1 MQGWLRMSE
10 GRLCV
15 LGSVG
20 VRVDGDAVHI
30 GGEKPRRLLAM
41 LVLHRNSV
49 VSADRLAHVMWG
61 DDVPETG
68 ASTLQTYV
76 SRLRRVL
83 PPSVR
88 VVGQA
93 PGYRL
98 EVEPGTLDV
107 DRFEAALG
115 AALDALEHAPAQALA
130 QLDDGLA
137 EWRGDAFAEFADES
151 WARAEAAR
159 LSELRLLASDARL
172 DALLA
177 LGRESEA
184 ASEAEALTVD
194 HPWRELP
201 WRALLIALQRMG
213 RQAEALQ
220 KAHEYRVRLRDDLGL
235 DPSTDFVELER
246 GIATGAPI
254 RSSAAALVSPSPS
267 GPASSGFG
275 STGPPSFA
283 TPAAG
288 DDDLVG
294 RDLDVS
300 AVVERCR
307 SHRLVT
313 LVGPGGIGKTRL
325 ALAASAVLARTLPIR
340 CEVVELAPV
349 RDAASA
355 VAAVATQLQVQP
367 QQGRSVTESISDVL
381 GQNALLLVLD
391 NCEHVLDTIAR
402 FAEQLLRVCPEVR
415 VLATSREPLALPSE
429 TVFKVQALSVAAAG
443 SLVTDQAAAPAVVLF
458 VQRARSASPDLTMD
472 EGSVAAVAELC
483 RRLDGVPLAIEL
495 AAARTRSLSPTE
507 IIERLGDRFEL
518 LAGSSR
524 VSDERHR
531 SLRDLVDWSYQLLD
545 PNEQLLFRR
554 LSIFA
559 GSFDLEAAE
568 HVCGFGE
575 VPRNTVAAVLADLVD
590 KSMVQASP
598 GLRTTYRL
606 LETLREF
613 GAVRGRDE
621 AAEVSRRHAAWILD
635 ICRRAAAGLH
645 GTDERQW
652 LDRLDALFDDVRL
665 AVRNALDADD
675 VSTAL
680 GIVVSSREHAIRRL
694 RYELIGWAE
703 MAVARA
709 EPSHDPLLPAALGL
723 VAYGRFVRGE
733 MDAAIEIG
741 ERAAQL
747 ADTTRSDAVGLPQR
761 ALGNAYLFANA
772 TEQMA
777 PTLARQ
783 IDDAVASGDDA
794 RVAHACYMRSL
805 SETRAAGTQSGT
817 TWAVY
822 AEQAAR
828 RCGNPTA
835 LAQALYA
842 RGIWCATTDPVT
854 ARAQLRQSEQ
864 VAREVGNT
872 WFVLFARTE
881 NLWLDGLDGDPH
893 HAVREFADVVAEWHR
908 AGDWANLWLAL
919 RHVFGL
925 CFLVHADELAATI
938 FGALERAGAVD
949 AFPFEPSAAAQLEA
963 MLGELRLRLGDDR
976 FAAAELHGRLQ
987 STSAVIELIVSQL
1000 RELPTG

>member
-1 MQGWLRMSE
+1 MSN
-10 GRLCV
+10 GGLCV
-15 LGSVG
+15 LGSIAVH
-20 VRVDGDAVHI
+20 VDGAAVHI

-49 VSADRLAHVMWG
+49 VSSDGLAHVVWG

-68 ASTLQTYV
+68 VSTLQTYV

-83 PPSVR
+83 PGSVR
-88 VVGQA
+88 VIGQA

-98 EVEPGTLDV
+98 QVEPEALDA
-107 DRFEAALG
+107 DRFEARLAAGLDELQHAPAL
-115 AALDALEHAPAQALA
+115 ALEHLDQA
-130 QLDDGLA
+130 LA
-137 EWRGDAFAEFADES
+137 EWRGEAFAEFADEW

-159 LSELRLLASDARL
+159 LTELRLLANDARL

-184 ASEAEALTVD
+184 AGEAEALTVD

-201 WRALLIALQRMG
+201 WRALLIALHRMG

-220 KAHEYRVRLRDDLGL
+220 KANDYRRRLRDDLGL
-235 DPSTDFVELER
+235 DPSADFVELER
-246 GIATGAPI
+246 DIALGAPL
-254 RSSAAALVSPSPS
+254 RPTSTVLVSPAADTAQPS
-267 GPASSGFG
+267 RDV
-275 STGPPSFA
+275 PPEPPTPQRAEGHDLIGRDADLA
-283 TPAAG
+283 T
-288 DDDLVG
+288 LVG
-294 RDLDVS
+294 L
-300 AVVERCR
+300 CR
-307 SHRLVT
+307 TRRLVT

-325 ALAASAVLARTLPIR
+325 SLAASAELVRTMPIR

-367 QQGRSVTESISDVL
+367 QQGRSVTESIFDVL
-381 GQNALLLVLD
+381 GQRSLLLVLD

-402 FAEQLLRVCPEVR
+402 FTEQLLRLCPSVR
-415 VLATSREPLALPSE
+415 VLATSREPLALPVE
-429 TVFKVQALSVAAAG
+429 TVFKVQALPVAAAG
-443 SLVTDQAAAPAVVLF
+443 SAVADQAASPAVVLF
-458 VQRARSASPDLTMD
+458 VQRARSANPELPVGDASI
-472 EGSVAAVAELC
+472 GAVAELC

-507 IIERLGDRFEL
+507 ITERLADRFDL
-518 LAGSSR
+518 LSGSSR

-531 SLRDLVDWSYQLLD
+531 SLRDLVDWSYQLLE
-545 PNEQLLFRR
+545 PTEQLLFRR

-568 HVCGFGE
+568 QVCGYGE
-575 VPRNTVAAVLADLVD
+575 VPRNALASVLAVLVD

-598 GLRTTYRL
+598 GARTTYRM

-613 GAVRGRDE
+613 GAVRDRDE
-621 AAEVSRRHAAWILD
+621 AAEVARRHAAWILD
-635 ICRRAAAGLH
+635 ICRRAAVGLH
-645 GTDERQW
+645 GIDERMW

-680 GIVVSSREHAIRRL
+680 GIVVSAREHAIRRL

-703 MAVARA
+703 TAAARVAA
-709 EPSHDPLLPAALGL
+709 GQHPLLPAALGL

-741 ERAAQL
+741 ERAAEL
-747 ADTTRSDAVGLPQR
+747 AETFRADAIGLPHR
-761 ALGNAYLFANA
+761 ALGNAYLFAKS
-772 TEQMA
+772 TPKMA
-777 PTLARQ
+777 PALARLV
-783 IDDAVASGDDA
+783 DDAVGSGDDA
-794 RVAHACYMRSL
+794 RIAHACYMRSL
-805 SETRAAGTQSGT
+805 SETRAAGAEAGSM
-817 TWAVY
+817 WAEY
-822 AEQAAR
+822 ADQAAR

-842 RGIWCATTDPVT
+842 QGIWSATTDSVA
-854 ARAQLRQSEQ
+854 ARALLLESER
-864 VAREVGNT
+864 VAREAGNT
-872 WFVLFARTE
+872 WFILFARTE
-881 NLWLDGLDGDPH
+881 NLWLQGLEGDPQV
-893 HAVREFADVVAEWHR
+893 AVREFADVVSEWHR

-925 CFLVHADELAATI
+925 CFLVHADELAAII

-963 MLGELRLRLGDDR
+963 MLEELRERLGENG
-976 FAAAELHGRLQ
+976 FAAAELHGRIR
-987 STSAVIELIVSQL
+987 STSAVIELIVTRL
-1000 RELPTG
+1000 RELPRA